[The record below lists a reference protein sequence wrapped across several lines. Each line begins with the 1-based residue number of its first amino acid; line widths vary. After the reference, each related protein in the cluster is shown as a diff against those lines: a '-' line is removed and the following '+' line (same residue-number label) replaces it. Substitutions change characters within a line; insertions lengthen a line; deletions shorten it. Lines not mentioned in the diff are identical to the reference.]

1 MSATC
6 QTCGGTGWVNA
17 GWLGTP
23 PDPSERERGC
33 PDCNGRGEI
42 ADDSW
47 NDEWDADDLPR
58 PPVGYE
64 DRE

>member
-1 MSATC
+1 MRGCDTC
-6 QTCGGTGWVNA
+6 RGSGWLLR

-23 PDPSERERGC
+23 VDASVWEEPC

-64 DRE
+64 DSE

>member
-33 PDCNGRGEI
+33 PDCDGTGIIVEPQ
-42 ADDSW
+42 DQ
-47 NDEWDADDLPR
+47 DEERSAWTA
-58 PPVGYE
+58 
-64 DRE
+64 